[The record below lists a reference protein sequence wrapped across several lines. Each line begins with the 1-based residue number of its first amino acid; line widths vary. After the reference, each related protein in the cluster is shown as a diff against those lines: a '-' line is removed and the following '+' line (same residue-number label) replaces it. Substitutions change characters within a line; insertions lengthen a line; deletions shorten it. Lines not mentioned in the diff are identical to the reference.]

1 MLVFTFQF
9 FFRNALPDSIHFRAR
24 NEDWLRDARWNR
36 TETSAQSYWAA
47 VVVASWLCTFFG
59 REYSVNKSS
68 MCQPNKQNIQFFF
81 SLSFLLF
88 LSAVD
93 EFIGYSRSVLQ
104 AKCKRVLFFLC
115 TFILYTCIS
124 VCWMCRSLVGWSG
137 IQHIFENRMLNKL
150 LVCQNKSISFATSI
164 QFHSTITFLYLYM
177 FHCDPVSKTLSIS
190 RYISFSLL
198 SFKSASTPCI

>member
-1 MLVFTFQF
+1 MHYRTRYISEQGMKIDWGMRGEIAQKPRHSHTEPLSS
-9 FFRNALPDSIHFRAR
+9 LP
-24 NEDWLRDARWNR
+24 
-36 TETSAQSYWAA
+36 
-47 VVVASWLCTFFG
+47 VALCTFFG

-68 MCQPNKQNIQFFF
+68 MCQPNKQNIQFFC
-81 SLSFLLF
+81 SLTFPLF